1 MWLPMVIRPAC
12 FSGLC
17 VLRGKYLNGTEKMF
31 LSSQPTQKKRHPLAV
46 NGPKSGW
53 DSAKIGALASGT
65 PELARAKKQQLK
77 KPEQGQNDTGKP
89 DKATRG
95 ACRLALHLTY
105 LTSWCQQG
113 CVTNNFLTAV
123 QCSCGWLPTRL
134 NRRLKQHDRPKQRTA
149 ATCQQRLWRLAS
161 KRLLAYASEFK
172 RKSKTNI

>member
-1 MWLPMVIRPAC
+1 MFLWA
-12 FSGLC
+12 

-31 LSSQPTQKKRHPLAV
+31 LSSQPAQKKHRLVV

-53 DSAKIGALASGT
+53 DGAKIGALVSGT
-65 PELARAKKQQLK
+65 PELARARKQQLK
-77 KPEQGQNDTGKP
+77 KPEQGPNDTGKP

-123 QCSCGWLPTRL
+123 QCSCGWLP
-134 NRRLKQHDRPKQRTA
+134 RRFKQHDQPKQGTA

-161 KRLLAYASEFK
+161 RKLLAYASEFK
-172 RKSKTNI
+172 PKSKTNI